1 MMEAEAAALLGKYI
15 GAGLAAIAMGGA
27 ATGVGH
33 VAGNYLN
40 GALRNPAAAKDQI
53 GMFFI
58 GIAFAEALGL
68 IGFVVSMI
76 LIFVV

>member
-1 MMEAEAAALLGKYI
+1 MEVEAATALSQYI
-15 GAGLAAIAMGGA
+15 GAGLATLTMGGA
-27 ATGVGH
+27 AVGVGH
-33 VAGNYLN
+33 VAGNYLS
-40 GALRNPAAAKDQI
+40 GALRNPSAAKDQL

-68 IGFVVSMI
+68 IGFVVAMI

>member
-1 MMEAEAAALLGKYI
+1 MEPEAAAFLSKYI
-15 GAGLAAIAMGGA
+15 GAGLATLTMGGA
-27 ATGVGH
+27 AIGVGH

-40 GALRNPAAAKDQI
+40 GALRNPAAAKEQL

-68 IGFVVSMI
+68 IGFVVAMI